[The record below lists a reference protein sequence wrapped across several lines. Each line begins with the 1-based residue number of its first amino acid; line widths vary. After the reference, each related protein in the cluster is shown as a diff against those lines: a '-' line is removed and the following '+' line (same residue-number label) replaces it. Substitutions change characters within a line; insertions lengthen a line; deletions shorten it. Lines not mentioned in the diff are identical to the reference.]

1 MGRGPILV
9 LGRNVSPRHFL
20 FFFCFSPFLFLFFL
34 FGNIFKLH
42 FDSRMIQ
49 SFQKKIKY
57 QCKACY
63 NMNTLAL
70 FCLKQDFFKKVRKGP
85 HKLIGLIINGFL
97 WLLF

>member
-49 SFQKKIKY
+49 SFQKKNKISVQSLLQY
-57 QCKACY
+57 EY
-63 NMNTLAL
+63 FGTVLL
-70 FCLKQDFFKKVRKGP
+70 ETRFFKNK
-85 HKLIGLIINGFL
+85 
-97 WLLF
+97 